1 MDRAIRKDSLAID
14 SKISNAR
21 LSQMHHEPQ
30 SFGTQSK
37 CSKVVCNGTSGA
49 LARPLER
56 APARIATEPSLTVG
70 LIHRATHN
78 YRISSAGLRLVIA
91 WQSRC
96 ALRAGRIFEFF
107 R

>member
-1 MDRAIRKDSLAID
+1 MDRAIQKNSLATD

-21 LSQMHHEPQ
+21 LSQMHRGPQ

-70 LIHRATHN
+70 LIHRQHTTTESRAP
-78 YRISSAGLRLVIA
+78 GLRLVIA
-91 WQSRC
+91 WQLRC
-96 ALRAGRIFEFF
+96 ALRAERIFEFF

>member
-1 MDRAIRKDSLAID
+1 MDRAIQKDSLATD
-14 SKISNAR
+14 SKTSNAR

-37 CSKVVCNGTSGA
+37 CSKVVCNGTSRA

-56 APARIATEPSLTVG
+56 APARIATDTVG

-96 ALRAGRIFEFF
+96 ALRAERIFEFF